1 MISWRRRISF
11 VNARVVTDEGV
22 AGSIR
27 FGSRIL
33 DVGAPPK
40 RGDAVVDL
48 QGAIVVPGLVNA
60 HDHLEL
66 NHYGR
71 IADRARYANV
81 SEWIAEMRGRL
92 AHDRAI
98 RVAQAHPL
106 SARLFIGLLKNLLA
120 GVTTVAHHN
129 PLYRELRARRPIRV
143 VRRYGWAHSFLL
155 AAQPAGARGEPGG
168 DVARRFRATPA
179 NAPFIVHLA
188 EGVDDDARG
197 ELARFERLGC
207 LAPNAVLVHGVG
219 IDRDGWRRVAQ
230 SGAGAVWCPAS
241 NQFLFGRPAAARTGL
256 GATEAASRLAI
267 GTDSRLTGARDLL
280 DELRDAA
287 SLVAMPARTLLRMVT
302 AVPADVL
309 RIRDIGRVGRG
320 ACADLLVI
328 PARPANPASPGNP
341 GNPGNDDEAGAALLR
356 TSRNDILLTVV
367 DGRPVVGSP
376 AFESAFQVARVQT
389 KRVLIDGTL
398 RLADARVADAIARC
412 PIREPGVQCA

>member
-11 VNARVVTDEGV
+11 VNAHVVTDEGV
-22 AGSIR
+22 AASVR

-40 RGDAVVDL
+40 RVDAVVDL
-48 QGAIVVPGLVNA
+48 QGAIVLPGLVNA

-71 IADRARYANV
+71 IADRAPYANV
-81 SEWIAEMRGRL
+81 SEWIADMRGRL
-92 AHDRAI
+92 AHDCAI
-98 RVAQAHPL
+98 RAAQAHPL

-129 PLYRELRARRPIRV
+129 PLYRELRGRLPIRV

-219 IDRDGWRRVAQ
+219 IDRDGWRRVAEKCA
-230 SGAGAVWCPAS
+230 SAVWCPAS
-241 NQFLFGRPAAARTGL
+241 NRFLFGAPAAARTGL

-280 DELRDAA
+280 DELREAA
-287 SLVAMPARTLLRMVT
+287 SLVALPARTLLGMVT

-309 RIRDIGRVGRG
+309 RMRDVGRVERG
-320 ACADLLVI
+320 ARGDLLVI
-328 PARPANPASPGNP
+328 PARPARPASSTSA
-341 GNPGNDDEAGAALLR
+341 DEPEAALLR
-356 TSRNDILLTVV
+356 ISRRDILLTVV

-376 AFESAFQVARVQT
+376 AFASAFQARRVQT
-389 KRVLIDGTL
+389 KAMLIDGTL
-398 RLADARVADAIARC
+398 RLADARVAGAIARC

>member
-1 MISWRRRISF
+1 MIPWRRRIAF
-11 VNARVVTDEGV
+11 VDARVVVDG
-22 AGSIR
+22 AIADSIR
-27 FGSRIL
+27 WSTRIL
-33 DVGAPPK
+33 SVGERPK
-40 RGDAVVDL
+40 GRDTVVDL
-48 QGAIVVPGLVNA
+48 QGAIVLPGLVNA

-71 IADRARYANV
+71 IANRAPYANV
-81 SEWIAEMRGRL
+81 SEWIADMRGRL

-98 RVAQAHPL
+98 RAAQAHPL

-129 PLYRELRARRPIRV
+129 PLYRELRASLPIRV

-241 NQFLFGRPAAARTGL
+241 NQFLFGAPAAARTGL

-267 GTDSRLTGARDLL
+267 GSDSRLTGARDLL

-287 SLVAMPARTLLRMVT
+287 SLVAMPAGTLLSMVT

-309 RIRDIGRVGRG
+309 RMRDIGRVARG
-320 ACADLLVI
+320 ARADLLVI
-328 PARPANPASPGNP
+328 PSSPSSPSSRGS
-341 GNPGNDDEAGAALLR
+341 DDEPGAALLR
-356 TSRNDILLTVV
+356 TSRHEILLTVV

-376 AFESAFQVARVQT
+376 AFEPAFQVGRVQT
-389 KRVLIDGTL
+389 KPVLIDGER

>member
-1 MISWRRRISF
+1 MISWRPRIAF

-48 QGAIVVPGLVNA
+48 QGAIVLPGLVNA

-71 IADRARYANV
+71 IANRAPYVNA
-81 SEWIAEMRGRL
+81 SEWIADMRGRL
-92 AHDRAI
+92 AHDGAI
-98 RVAQAHPL
+98 RAAQAHPL

-129 PLYRELRARRPIRV
+129 PLYRELRARLPIRV

-207 LAPNAVLVHGVG
+207 LAPNAVLVHGVA
-219 IDRDGWRRVAQ
+219 IDRDGWRRVAR

-302 AVPADVL
+302 DVPADVL
-309 RIRDIGRVGRG
+309 RMRDIGRVARG
-320 ACADLLVI
+320 ARADLVVI
-328 PARPANPASPGNP
+328 PAASSA
-341 GNPGNDDEAGAALLR
+341 DEPGAALLR
-356 TSRNDILLTVV
+356 TSRHDVLLTVV

-376 AFESAFQVARVQT
+376 AFEPAFQVGRVQT

-398 RLADARVADAIARC
+398 RLADATVADAIARC